1 MKKTILFT
9 AFAFLATEVYAM
21 DVASEGL
28 QLFSTPFGTPKKTRS
43 FPTSFSTPPKQI
55 ITEVMNPFAPFK
67 TPDKHYPNTTIMNVV
82 YSETKEQVIKSWEE
96 KSFFDLAE
104 AVLNLEKADN
114 DSFTRDTLMK
124 MTENFQKHN
133 NNHLAVSQVI
143 VSGDRDSRLYSLLP
157 YLFVS

>member
-1 MKKTILFT
+1 
-9 AFAFLATEVYAM
+9 
-21 DVASEGL
+21 
-28 QLFSTPFGTPKKTRS
+28 
-43 FPTSFSTPPKQI
+43 
-55 ITEVMNPFAPFK
+55 MNPFAPFK

-157 YLFVS
+157 YLFVSGKSIENVGKKWKFSAGLTMESHFLP